1 MATPVG
7 IAYYDGG
14 KHIVS
19 VVDFDGYFSYV
30 GLLLLLHYNTSI
42 QASHIADIGHMVG
55 LKTSYSETLRKV
67 KEGSKADVLGDRT
80 DLLNYMK
87 DKDLDGIYVYRN
99 LKGVTNENEKG
110 WYYITYDGSER
121 KSKDVLQ
128 YLTDTPL
135 ITKEMTKEE
144 IYKYLESLP
153 KIDSKI
159 SKEVKECLARIIT
172 NL

>member
-1 MATPVG
+1 
-7 IAYYDGG
+7 
-14 KHIVS
+14 
-19 VVDFDGYFSYV
+19 
-30 GLLLLLHYNTSI
+30 
-42 QASHIADIGHMVG
+42 MVG

-159 SKEVKECLARIIT
+159 SKEVKECLSRIIT